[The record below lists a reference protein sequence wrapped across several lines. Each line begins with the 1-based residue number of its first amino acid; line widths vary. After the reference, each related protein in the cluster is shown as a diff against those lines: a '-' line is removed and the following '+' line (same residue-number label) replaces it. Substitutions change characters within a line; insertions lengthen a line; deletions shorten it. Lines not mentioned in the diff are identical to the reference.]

1 METMSDRIKEI
12 LESLPGPDRGKQTRL
27 AEIAECTKALIN
39 QLLKN
44 PAQTLGYEYARN
56 IEKKLGY
63 RVDWV
68 LNGHLPKFVTDEAP
82 MAAPSVG
89 NEVDEMIEM
98 MLLFRQASPK
108 DRDFLLTSARALNSK
123 AIDKSRSTDAATND

>member
-1 METMSDRIKEI
+1 MSDRIREI
-12 LESLPGPDRGKQTRL
+12 LKNLPGPERGRQTRL

-39 QLLKN
+39 QILKN

-68 LNGHLPKFVTDEAP
+68 LNGHLPKFLDEAP
-82 MAAPSVG
+82 PRSEETEA
-89 NEVDEMIEM
+89 NEVDELIEM
-98 MLLFRQASPK
+98 MLLFRQASPA
-108 DRDFLLTSARALNSK
+108 DRDFLLMSARSLNNRRVRESMPV
-123 AIDKSRSTDAATND
+123 DAAHD